1 MADSPVLKP
10 GAVALVVG
18 ASSGIG
24 EAVAVSLAG
33 RGCRVICAGRRVE
46 RLSRLAGRLGS
57 GAHPLRLDVTDPE
70 STATVIERLPEDLR
84 QIDILVNSAGHDI
97 GGRRRFDLG
106 QAQEWAD
113 IVDTNVNG
121 LLRVCHAVIAR
132 MLARGVGH
140 VVNIGSNAGL
150 QGYAGG
156 TAYAASK
163 FAVRG
168 FSDAL
173 RLDYRATDLRITEIQ
188 PGMTRTEFAR
198 MRLHGDQDGGER
210 YYDQAAQCLAADD
223 VARAV
228 VFALEQ
234 PAHVTIARLLVLPT
248 HEQSS

>member
-1 MADSPVLKP
+1 MMDSPVLKP

-18 ASSGIG
+18 AGSGIG

-33 RGCRVICAGRRVE
+33 RGCRVICAGRRLA
-46 RLSRLAGRLGS
+46 RLDRLAGRLGA
-57 GAHPLRLDVTDPE
+57 GACPLRLDVSDPE
-70 STATVIERLPEDLR
+70 SAASVVERLPEALR

-106 QAQEWAD
+106 QAQQWAD

-121 LLRVCHAVIAR
+121 VLRVCHAVIPQ

-156 TAYAASK
+156 TAYVASK

-173 RLDYRATDLRITEIQ
+173 RLDYADTGLRITEIQ
-188 PGMTRTEFAR
+188 PGITRTEFAGT
-198 MRLHGDQDGGER
+198 RLNGDQDGGAR
-210 YYDQAAQCLAADD
+210 HYDRAAQCLAADD

-228 VFALEQ
+228 IYALEQ

-248 HEQSS
+248 REPTS